1 MKGGGAEREGRG
13 GGGRA
18 KRGSQGTLKRR
29 ALSQSHNC
37 GMVGEGESEEESGAG
52 DRDSLGVMKEVGR

>member
-1 MKGGGAEREGRG
+1 M
-13 GGGRA
+13 
-18 KRGSQGTLKRR
+18 KRR

-52 DRDSLGVMKEVGR
+52 DRDSLGVMEEVGREGGPEGDAVLSLRPRLSGAREK